1 MLKFVNRHPQRGEF
15 LTEISMTSVQGGV
28 EVHMWRGR
36 MDRSD
41 PEECAV
47 LLTPTEAACFVYGV
61 SRSSGKACQDLGH
74 GCGRHDEGATMAM
87 YSMIPGT
94 SESEWEFVGGYAE
107 VAIRVGGLT
116 AYVPTWIAQ
125 AMRLAVE
132 NMMDSLMY
140 PSTGDTEEEFA

>member
-28 EVHMWRGR
+28 DVHMWQGR

-41 PEECAV
+41 PEEYAV
-47 LLTPTEAACFVYGV
+47 LLTPTEAACFVDGV
-61 SRSSGKACQDLGH
+61 KRSSGKACMALGH
-74 GCGRHDEGATMAM
+74 GYGHSEGATMAM
-87 YSMIPGT
+87 HEVARGT
-94 SESEWEFVGGYAE
+94 AEGEWEFVGDFAE
-107 VAIRVGGLT
+107 VGLRVGGLI
-116 AYVPTWIAQ
+116 AYVPTWIPQ

-140 PSTGDTEEEFA
+140 PSTGDMEEEFA